1 MGLNARGS
9 ETLTA
14 STAGST
20 YALTLP
26 TSNGSVFLAVMR
38 PEAGLAYITFDGSAP
53 SSVNGITMSTGPGV
67 PYRFDFNDLEDAKVV
82 FSTTDATLNI
92 HYFG

>member
-1 MGLNARGS
+1 MFSARGS

-26 TSNGSVFLAVMR
+26 TSNGLVNMAYMR
-38 PEAGLAYITFDGSAP
+38 PEGGLAYITFDGSAP
-53 SSVNGITMSTGPGV
+53 SSANGITMSTGPGV
-67 PYRFDFNDLEDAKVV
+67 PYQFAHNSLEDGKVV
-82 FSTTDATLNI
+82 FSTTDAVLNI